1 MGYLSWSSHVTHAPP
16 SGVFSDVPFEWEKA
30 KTKNRN
36 EDREKDRWLEGE
48 GGGEEKKKSSDLPI
62 RRDTLWQ
69 SIYSDRSLLERP
81 FASRHLEGKPASKAE
96 GGDWVGGSNRMG

>member
-1 MGYLSWSSHVTHAPP
+1 MA
-16 SGVFSDVPFEWEKA
+16 PFEWDKA
-30 KTKNRN
+30 KKNITKIT
-36 EDREKDRWLEGE
+36 REKERG
-48 GGGEEKKKSSDLPI
+48 GSKGGERKKRTRKRSSGLPI

>member
-1 MGYLSWSSHVTHAPP
+1 MA
-16 SGVFSDVPFEWEKA
+16 PFEWDKA
-30 KTKNRN
+30 KKNITKIT
-36 EDREKDRWLEGE
+36 RERKREVARR
-48 GGGEEKKKSSDLPI
+48 GGERKKRTRKRSSDLPI

-96 GGDWVGGSNRMG
+96 GENG